1 MNLFFEIFQ
10 YLSILFSPIFFAIQ
24 HSMQTH
30 TNVTN
35 TKKKKKYL
43 HCGSWWAKFGLY
55 LSWKPELKFGTIET
69 HSSKCLCRLTVIL
82 ARVSLKS
89 NLLRKKTE
97 IVGKSKFPSP
107 QTFMRKKL
115 NCYKETQLLCLTKF
129 YTKCCTENLQRCFNK
144 Y

>member
-24 HSMQTH
+24 HSMQRH

-35 TKKKKKYL
+35 SKKKKNICIADL
-43 HCGSWWAKFGLY
+43 GETRVFGLY
-55 LSWKPELKFGTIET
+55 LSWKLELKFGTIEI
-69 HSSKCLCRLTVIL
+69 HSSKYLCRLTVIL
-82 ARVSLKS
+82 ARASLKS

-97 IVGKSKFPSP
+97 IVGKPKFLSP

-115 NCYKETQLLCLTKF
+115 NCHSF
-129 YTKCCTENLQRCFNK
+129 AVFNK
-144 Y
+144 ILYRKFTTLF